1 MVGSL
6 ISVVL
11 VTADTRG
18 VEQYNSRAHALNY
31 FYITIWLQLTR
42 AQT

>member
-1 MVGSL
+1 MFFAALQTRVRSSDEGCFAVVGSL

-18 VEQYNSRAHALNY
+18 V
-31 FYITIWLQLTR
+31 TV
-42 AQT
+42 